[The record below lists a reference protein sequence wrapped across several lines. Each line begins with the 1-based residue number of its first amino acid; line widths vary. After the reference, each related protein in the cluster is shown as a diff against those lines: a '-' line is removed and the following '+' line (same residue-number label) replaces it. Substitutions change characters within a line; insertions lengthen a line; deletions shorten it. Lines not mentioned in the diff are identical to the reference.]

1 MMKEP
6 LSLVSSQIK
15 VLVEK
20 NGSLTLFELEQA
32 LDASYNL
39 VFLAIDNMVTSK
51 QISLRRC
58 GKDYLISAVNVGGKF
73 PKDDSCV
80 NEYLCQDVV

>member
-39 VFLAIDNMVTSK
+39 IFLAIDHMVTSN

-58 GKDYLISAVNVGGKF
+58 GKDYLISAVNAGGKF